1 VVRLAIH
8 SACVTHYRTP
18 VMFIRW
24 AIYTHPML
32 PVSETQD
39 PTAVPAE
46 AEIGRRRKQ
55 PAAGD
60 DGSDAAS
67 SVLCVALAGRAV
79 GGAEAPF
86 RSSPC
91 GRPSLTLKTG
101 VACLSPRNDHPEKLD
116 RNRLPGAV
124 DPGFRPMG
132 GAMLN
137 LLRLPF

>member
-1 VVRLAIH
+1 
-8 SACVTHYRTP
+8 
-18 VMFIRW
+18 
-24 AIYTHPML
+24 ML